1 MASWSWYGRETSKD
15 GRALTPVLSV
25 FGFPVASFIH
35 VAALSRLCISPTLK
49 PQGLMAFG
57 LLTCQI
63 QDTTSTVRYF
73 PNVCNVYCIYETT
86 SV

>member
-35 VAALSRLCISPTLK
+35 VAALSRLCISPILK
-49 PQGLMAFG
+49 PQGLVAFG

-63 QDTTSTVRYF
+63 QDTTSAVRYF